1 SRVAVA
7 NVLKRWIEGSLVLG
21 SVSSPYFECERLIE
35 SGTGGASASSGSVLA
50 TSSRRSKTVSLPAQ
64 PATIISVVQLNFVRV
79 STAVISRA
87 RSTARAVVT
96 LDNSSSTAARNAA
109 TSSHLSRAPASIR
122 SKSKPSSSAASRRA
136 RSMTSASLTGL
147 AVFLGLRGIA
157 ILHPSSPRRVRH
169 SQPTGGGQWLGRGV
183 R

>member
-1 SRVAVA
+1 MRTSDASPSKHGMRRGHACDISRKRHALVSRVAVA

-79 STAVISRA
+79 S
-87 RSTARAVVT
+87 
-96 LDNSSSTAARNAA
+96 
-109 TSSHLSRAPASIR
+109 
-122 SKSKPSSSAASRRA
+122 
-136 RSMTSASLTGL
+136 
-147 AVFLGLRGIA
+147 
-157 ILHPSSPRRVRH
+157 
-169 SQPTGGGQWLGRGV
+169 
-183 R
+183 